1 MGLGKGRAA
10 LVVALVSSVV
20 LAVLLSPLGFERRPP
35 ADLTLI
41 GFISIGTVVAGVLVD
56 VAAVVLI
63 FKRVRLAS
71 ILAIVG
77 SVAFLFPNVTD
88 KVGAFFSLPAPPV
101 ISALEYVHLGVLL
114 VTLLLAWAVYRG
126 SDHIQRSRPDA

>member
-1 MGLGKGRAA
+1 MTA
-10 LVVALVSSVV
+10 
-20 LAVLLSPLGFERRPP
+20 
-35 ADLTLI
+35 T
-41 GFISIGTVVAGVLVD
+41 T
-56 VAAVVLI
+56 LI

-101 ISALEYVHLGVLL
+101 ISALEYVHLGVLFL
-114 VTLLLAWAVYRG
+114 TLLLAWAVYRG
-126 SDHIQRSRPDA
+126 SDRARGSRRDA